1 MPRLFLVK
9 IIVEQENN
17 LGITKQEE
25 IATCPSLKNE

>member
-25 IATCPSLKNE
+25 ITSMS